1 MNTATTT
8 AAAAAAAAVEAL
20 HKIIYFNRMLSKL
33 KTERNQT
40 SQSHS
45 TAFDAVVC
53 KCLNARTFFSKFS
66 SENVFIS
73 LSHEDNAIFIEELAM
88 EA

>member
-45 TAFDAVVC
+45 TAFDA
-53 KCLNARTFFSKFS
+53 LFFSKFS